1 MADFRPPAIADEGSM
16 KSQGGHPPA
25 YLRRQVIID
34 ADGWADLFY
43 PVRQNGF
50 SILLYLFSFW
60 ELFYKCY
67 NIVVEIISIK
77 SYNIF
82 VDISEYLYFIYKVW

>member
-34 ADGWADLFY
+34 ADGWADFFIRCGKTFDFAV
-43 PVRQNGF
+43 P
-50 SILLYLFSFW
+50 FSFW